1 METHERELGALIGL
15 LAVASLCIGVGEAH
29 AQSVFF
35 VRLAPEVGRITV
47 EHTKE
52 VTIQGGSSS
61 STSSSSGL
69 ALTGNLS
76 VGLLLELPGNW
87 LVGGE
92 VESAVSS
99 RRKLEGTIS
108 PTPNGNIHDV
118 WPGQWD
124 FSDLYGAGGN
134 ILFGRGLRDGRSQ
147 VYVFGGI
154 RRMWTEFASGAT
166 NPETGTASE
175 DRERLARWPWAV
187 GAGTTLHLK
196 WPLDFRVR
204 YSRSLTDWIVVD
216 EGVAARLQVRGGR
229 RCVFLSRGP
238 RLRLT
243 TPAPIL
249 GRHPLGKL

>member
-1 METHERELGALIGL
+1 METHECGLGALIGL

-69 ALTGNLS
+69 ALAGNLS
-76 VGLLLELPGNW
+76 VGLLLEFPGSW

-92 VESAVSS
+92 IESAISS

-108 PTPNGNIHDV
+108 PTPNGNVHDV

-134 ILFGRGLRDGRSQ
+134 ILFGRGRGDGRSR

-154 RRMWTEFASGAT
+154 RRMWTEFASGST

-175 DRERLARWPWAV
+175 DRERLARWPWAI

-216 EGVAARLQVRGGR
+216 EGARLDYRYAADGV
-229 RCVFLSRGP
+229 VFFS
-238 RLRLT
+238 
-243 TPAPIL
+243 L
-249 GRHPLGKL
+249 GVHVFD

>member
-1 METHERELGALIGL
+1 METHERGLGALIGL
-15 LAVASLCIGVGEAH
+15 LAVASLCIGAGEAH

-69 ALTGNLS
+69 ALAGNLS
-76 VGLLLELPGNW
+76 VGLLLELPGSW

-92 VESAVSS
+92 IESAVSS

-108 PTPNGNIHDV
+108 PTPNGNVHDV

-134 ILFGRGLRDGRSQ
+134 ILFGHWLGDGRSQ

-154 RRMWTEFASGAT
+154 RRMWTEFA
-166 NPETGTASE
+166 
-175 DRERLARWPWAV
+175 WPWAI
-187 GAGTTLHLK
+187 GAGSTLHLK

-216 EGVAARLQVRGGR
+216 EGARLDYRYAAGGWRTDGRTR
-229 RCVFLSRGP
+229 RCRVPNSVRQGL
-238 RLRLT
+238 
-243 TPAPIL
+243 L
-249 GRHPLGKL
+249 GRVLGSTRPIRMLQTV